1 MLVALS
7 LLAAACSGS
16 TPMGQVGSTLSAMDG
31 TVTLVK
37 VLYPAPVAFG
47 SIGPALGHSLAAVV
61 LTVHSPTSS
70 PAKFAAIYS
79 NSKLVDS
86 HKLAHIGKS
95 TAKYKVNECLS
106 YPPFSTLPAG
116 QAATGCVVFML
127 PAAATPVELKISGK
141 AKADWTIAATG
152 FQPGTAP
159 APLPSEA
166 LRPTVPLTDGSGP
179 TTTIAGTTSTTAAP
193 GTQPAGG
200 TTSTAPSTGAASSI
214 DDAGEA
220 HRLGRT
226 AHPCSRRRQDA
237 AHRTGHPSGRAGGVE
252 GSDLWQEAERCHP
265 GHLQRCPGVHEAGI
279 GGQDRRGGP
288 RRRHDGPH
296 YRDHALGHGDQP
308 EVVRRSLTV
317 RRSLSQDR
325 SERADRAEPS

>member
-1 MLVALS
+1 VLVALS

-141 AKADWTIAATG
+141 AKADWTITATG

-200 TTSTAPSTGAASSI
+200 TTSTAPSTGAATPSTTTAKPTGSAAPHTHVHGVGKTPRI
-214 DDAGEA
+214 ARVTPRGAPVGSRVQIFGRKLSGATQVTFNGVPAFMKRESAGRIVVVVPDGA
-220 HRLGRT
+220 T
-226 AHPCSRRRQDA
+226 
-237 AHRTGHPSGRAGGVE
+237 TGPITVTTPSGTVT
-252 GSDLWQEAERCHP
+252 S
-265 GHLQRCPGVHEAGI
+265 
-279 GGQDRRGGP
+279 P
-288 RRRHDGPH
+288 RSF
-296 YRDHALGHGDQP
+296 
-308 EVVRRSLTV
+308 VVL
-317 RRSLSQDR
+317 
-325 SERADRAEPS
+325 